1 VSAGPTPTLLEW
13 RVGEVLFDMDGT
25 LIDSIDAIEDA
36 WSAWA
41 TAEDVVLPSASALHG
56 RTAHDLVS
64 SLVPSAR
71 IAEALERLNLLEQH
85 PTAPIRIHRGA
96 LELIAG
102 IPAGR
107 WAIVTSATRLVALAR
122 LSAAGIPLP
131 ELLIAGDEVDRGK
144 PDPEPYRIAQRR
156 DGSRLPAVAFE
167 DAVAGLR
174 SAKAAGCLAVGIAG
188 TVSADELRPYADAV
202 IESLAD
208 VEVLPTDHGD
218 IRLRV
223 RPLG

>member
-1 VSAGPTPTLLEW
+1 MSAGLTPTLLEW

-25 LIDSIDAIEDA
+25 LIDSIDAIEAA
-36 WSAWA
+36 WQAWA
-41 TAEDVVLPSASALHG
+41 SAEEVVLPPPSMLHG
-56 RTAHDLVS
+56 RTAADLVS
-64 SLVPSAR
+64 SLVPAAR
-71 IAEALERLNLLEQH
+71 VAGALERLNRLEQR
-85 PTAPIRIHRGA
+85 PAAPIPVSRGA
-96 LELIAG
+96 LELIAR
-102 IPAGR
+102 IPSQH

-122 LSAAGIPLP
+122 LAAAGIPMP
-131 ELLIAGDEVDRGK
+131 DLLVAGDEVDRGK

-156 DGSRLPAVAFE
+156 PDAGHPPIAFE

-174 SAKAAGCLAVGIAG
+174 SARAAGCLAIGIAG

-208 VEVLPTDHGD
+208 VEVLAAEAGD